1 MFKKV
6 LSMSQGKASGQG
18 SHRRTGSLFQSEEGA
33 KLDELA
39 RASSYLSGRGESK
52 EFNAFDVIEECDE
65 LLRTIF
71 FAVVRETVG
80 EEFLNKLMRVYEA
93 SEKFGASKDS
103 KDFEAMKSMLDGMA
117 VDESLQF
124 ASAYSNL
131 LNLHNISEQVANAM
145 EERHKRLD
153 DIPKGRAKTTNGAIK
168 GLIRAGKSTD
178 EIYAALANQHVDLVL
193 TAHPTQALRRSMLK
207 SFGKIREKLLQLQR
221 FRLSHYERAEVLDE
235 IRSSVAAAWRT
246 DEIRRTPPKPQDE
259 MRQGLTYFQQT
270 IWDGIPTFMRR
281 VDTSLLAN
289 GCPRLPLDRSLVT
302 FGSWMGG
309 DRDGNPYVTSTCTRD
324 VVLLARVQG
333 VNLLFHAIQ
342 RLIFELSMWRCNVV
356 VKELASNI
364 LENSESDKQ
373 KVFEERKKR
382 NYDDFWKA
390 IPSHEPYRVILA
402 ELRDKLY
409 NTREALQRAIAD
421 PDVTIDMHD
430 DSIIRHKEEL
440 FEPLVAC
447 YESLIEVGDGQIAN
461 AYLLDVIR
469 QVQCFGLGLVKL
481 DIRQESDRHAEA
493 IDAVTRFIGLGSY
506 LEWSEEKKIEWLT
519 SELNSKR
526 PLLPHGLECSAEV
539 QEVLDTCK
547 MIAHLQQTCPG
558 SLGTYVISMATCAS
572 DVLGVVLLQR
582 ECGCRKEDL
591 LRVAP
596 LFERLD
602 DLNDAPRVLRQLF
615 SVPWYHDHISGFQ
628 EVMIGY
634 SDSGKDAGR
643 MAAAWALYDGQEK
656 VVQAGKEFDVALTLF
671 HGRGGTVG
679 RGGGPAHIAML
690 SQPPGTVNG
699 SIRVT
704 VQGEVIETD
713 FGEKENCFHT
723 LDLYTASVLE
733 HTLNPPSH
741 PRQEWREIMDKMS
754 EYSCAQYRKTVF
766 QTPEFVGYFG
776 QATPGAELGSLNI
789 GSRPAKRKPNAGVTA
804 LRAIPWIFAWTQSR
818 FHLPVWLGISA
829 SFQKLIDDGELDTL
843 REMYK
848 SWPFFEVTIDLV
860 EMVLAKADPLV
871 VQYYERALVDET
883 LHEFGASLRNDLQN
897 SINCILAVS
906 EHAGLLTKP
915 EKIEA
920 SAEAAMAMHEK
931 LAYKLLKRSLFITPL
946 NICQVRYLAEARA
959 IENATEAEMPDMAKL
974 KITLLE
980 GYPFQ
985 DTNYKGAVNDVLK
998 ITMKGIAAG
1007 MQNTG

>member
-1 MFKKV
+1 M
-6 LSMSQGKASGQG
+6 GQLK
-18 SHRRTGSLFQSEEGA
+18 S
-33 KLDELA
+33 
-39 RASSYLSGRGESK
+39 
-52 EFNAFDVIEECDE
+52 
-65 LLRTIF
+65 
-71 FAVVRETVG
+71 
-80 EEFLNKLMRVYEA
+80 VYEA
-93 SEKFGASKDS
+93 SEKFGSSHDP
-103 KDFEAMKSMLDGMA
+103 KDFDAMQAMLETME

-145 EERHKRLD
+145 EERHRRLD
-153 DIPKGRAKTTNGAIK
+153 DIPRGPAKTTNGAIK
-168 GLIRAGKSTD
+168 GLLRAGKSTE
-178 EIYAALANQHVDLVL
+178 EIYSALAVQHVDLVL

-207 SFGKIREKLLQLQR
+207 SFGIIREKLLQLQR
-221 FRLSHYERAEVLDE
+221 FRLSRYERAEVLDE
-235 IRSSVAAAWRT
+235 IRSKVASAWRT

-259 MRQGLTYFQQT
+259 MRAGLTYFQQT

-289 GCPRLPLDRSLVT
+289 GCPRLPLDRSIVT

-309 DRDGNPYVTSTCTRD
+309 DRDGNPYVTASCTRD

-333 VNLLFHAIQ
+333 VNLLFRAIQ
-342 RLIFELSMWRCNVV
+342 RLIFDLSMWRCNDA
-356 VKELASNI
+356 VKALAKDI
-364 LENSESDKQ
+364 LENSETDNFTI
-373 KVFEERKKR
+373 FEERKKR

-390 IPSHEPYRVILA
+390 IPEHEPYRVILA

-409 NTREALQRAIAD
+409 NTREALQRCIAD
-421 PDVTIDMHD
+421 NDVNIDMND
-430 DSIIRHKEEL
+430 ETIIRSKDEL
-440 FEPLVAC
+440 FAPLVVC
-447 YESLIEVGDGQIAN
+447 YESLIEVGDAQIAN

-493 IDAVTRFIGLGSY
+493 LDAVTRYIGLGSY
-506 LEWSEEKKIEWLT
+506 LEWSEEQKIEFLT
-519 SELNSKR
+519 RELESKR
-526 PLLPHGLECSAEV
+526 PLLPSDLECSDDV
-539 QEVLDTCK
+539 REVLDTCK

-558 SLGTYVISMATCAS
+558 ALGTYVISMATSAS
-572 DVLGVVLLQR
+572 DVLAVVLLQR
-582 ECGCRKEDL
+582 ECGCRKQDL

-615 SVPWYHDHISGFQ
+615 SVKWYHDHIAGFQ

-643 MAAAWALYDGQEK
+643 MAAAWALYDGQER
-656 VVQAGKEFDVALTLF
+656 VVAAGKEFDVALTLF

-733 HTLNPPSH
+733 HTLNPPAH
-741 PRQEWREIMDKMS
+741 PRDEWRRVMDRMS
-754 EYSCAQYRKTVF
+754 EYSCAHYRKTVF
-766 QTPEFVGYFG
+766 ETPDFVGYFA

-789 GSRPAKRKPNAGVTA
+789 GSRPAKRKPSAGVTA

-818 FHLPVWLGISA
+818 FHLPVWLGIST
-829 SFQKLIDDGELDTL
+829 SFRRLIDEGELETL
-843 REMYK
+843 RDMYK

-860 EMVLAKADPLV
+860 EMVLAKADPV
-871 VQYYERALVDET
+871 VVAYYERALVDPK
-883 LHEFGASLRNDLQN
+883 LHDFGASLRGELQE
-897 SINCILAVS
+897 SIDCILAVS
-906 EHAGLLTKP
+906 EHIGLLAKP
-915 EKIEA
+915 EKVEA
-920 SAEAAMAMHEK
+920 NEAVQVHKK
-931 LAYKLLKRSLFITPL
+931 LAHKLHKRSLYITPL
-946 NICQVRYLAEARA
+946 NVCQVRYLIAARA
-959 IENATEAEMPDMAKL
+959 LENEEDGDKL
-974 KITLLE
+974 SMQKVKITLLE

-985 DTNYKGAVNDVLK
+985 DYNYKGAVNDVLK

>member
-1 MFKKV
+1 
-6 LSMSQGKASGQG
+6 
-18 SHRRTGSLFQSEEGA
+18 
-33 KLDELA
+33 
-39 RASSYLSGRGESK
+39 
-52 EFNAFDVIEECDE
+52 
-65 LLRTIF
+65 
-71 FAVVRETVG
+71 
-80 EEFLNKLMRVYEA
+80 
-93 SEKFGASKDS
+93 
-103 KDFEAMKSMLDGMA
+103 
-117 VDESLQF
+117 
-124 ASAYSNL
+124 

-145 EERHKRLD
+145 EERHRRLD
-153 DIPKGRAKTTNGAIK
+153 DIPRGPAKTTNGAIK
-168 GLIRAGKSTD
+168 GLLRAGKSTE
-178 EIYAALANQHVDLVL
+178 EIYSALAVQHVDLVL

-207 SFGKIREKLLQLQR
+207 SFGIIREKLLQLQR
-221 FRLSHYERAEVLDE
+221 FRLSRYERAEVLDE
-235 IRSSVAAAWRT
+235 IRSKVASAWRT

-259 MRQGLTYFQQT
+259 MRAGLTYFQQT

-289 GCPRLPLDRSLVT
+289 GCPRLPLDRSIVT

-309 DRDGNPYVTSTCTRD
+309 DRDGNPYVTASCTRD

-333 VNLLFHAIQ
+333 VNLLFQAIQ
-342 RLIFELSMWRCNVV
+342 RLIFDLSMWRCNDA
-356 VKELASNI
+356 VKALAKDI
-364 LENSESDKQ
+364 LENSETDNFTI
-373 KVFEERKKR
+373 FEERKKR

-390 IPSHEPYRVILA
+390 IPEHEPYRVILA

-409 NTREALQRAIAD
+409 NTREALQRCIAD
-421 PDVTIDMHD
+421 NDVNIDMND
-430 DSIIRHKEEL
+430 ETIIRSKDEL
-440 FEPLVAC
+440 FAPLVVC
-447 YESLIEVGDGQIAN
+447 YESLIEVGDAQIAN

-493 IDAVTRFIGLGSY
+493 LDAVTRYIGLGSY
-506 LEWSEEKKIEWLT
+506 LEWSEEQKIEFLT
-519 SELNSKR
+519 RELESKR
-526 PLLPHGLECSAEV
+526 PLLPSDLECSDDV
-539 QEVLDTCK
+539 REVLDTCK

-558 SLGTYVISMATCAS
+558 ALGTYVISMATSAS
-572 DVLGVVLLQR
+572 DVLAVVLLQR
-582 ECGCRKEDL
+582 ECGCRKQDL

-615 SVPWYHDHISGFQ
+615 SVKWYHDHIAGFQ

-643 MAAAWALYDGQEK
+643 MAAAWALYDGQER
-656 VVQAGKEFDVALTLF
+656 VVAAGKEFDVALTLF

-733 HTLNPPSH
+733 HTLKPPAH
-741 PRQEWREIMDKMS
+741 PRDEWRRVMDRMS
-754 EYSCAQYRKTVF
+754 EYSCAHYRKTVF
-766 QTPEFVGYFG
+766 ETPDFVGYFA

-789 GSRPAKRKPNAGVTA
+789 GSRPAKRKPSAGVTA

-818 FHLPVWLGISA
+818 FHLPVWLGIST
-829 SFQKLIDDGELDTL
+829 SFRRLIDEGELETL
-843 REMYK
+843 RDMYK

-860 EMVLAKADPLV
+860 EMVLAKADPV
-871 VQYYERALVDET
+871 VVAYYERALVDPK
-883 LHEFGASLRNDLQN
+883 LHDFGASLRGELQE
-897 SINCILAVS
+897 SIDCILAVS
-906 EHAGLLTKP
+906 EHIGLLAKP
-915 EKIEA
+915 EKVEA
-920 SAEAAMAMHEK
+920 NEAVQVHKK
-931 LAYKLLKRSLFITPL
+931 LAHKLHKRSLYITPL
-946 NICQVRYLAEARA
+946 NVCQVRYLIAARA
-959 IENATEAEMPDMAKL
+959 LENEEDGDKL
-974 KITLLE
+974 SMQKVKITLLE

-985 DTNYKGAVNDVLK
+985 DYNYKGAVNDVLK

>member
-1 MFKKV
+1 MQAM
-6 LSMSQGKASGQG
+6 L
-18 SHRRTGSLFQSEEGA
+18 
-33 KLDELA
+33 
-39 RASSYLSGRGESK
+39 
-52 EFNAFDVIEECDE
+52 
-65 LLRTIF
+65 
-71 FAVVRETVG
+71 ETM
-80 EEFLNKLMRVYEA
+80 E
-93 SEKFGASKDS
+93 
-103 KDFEAMKSMLDGMA
+103 

-145 EERHKRLD
+145 EERHRRLD
-153 DIPKGRAKTTNGAIK
+153 DIPRGPAKTTNGAIK
-168 GLIRAGKSTD
+168 GLLRAGKSTE
-178 EIYAALANQHVDLVL
+178 EIYSALAVQHVDLVL

-207 SFGKIREKLLQLQR
+207 SFGIIREKLLQLQR
-221 FRLSHYERAEVLDE
+221 FRLSRYERAEVLDE
-235 IRSSVAAAWRT
+235 IRSKVASAWRT

-259 MRQGLTYFQQT
+259 MRAGLTYFQQT

-289 GCPRLPLDRSLVT
+289 GCPRLPLDRSIVT

-309 DRDGNPYVTSTCTRD
+309 DRDGNPYVTASCTRD

-333 VNLLFHAIQ
+333 VNLLFRAIQ
-342 RLIFELSMWRCNVV
+342 RLIFDLSMWRCNDA
-356 VKELASNI
+356 VKALAKDI
-364 LENSESDKQ
+364 LENSETDNFTI
-373 KVFEERKKR
+373 FEERKKR

-390 IPSHEPYRVILA
+390 IPEHEPYRVILA

-409 NTREALQRAIAD
+409 NTREALQRCIAD
-421 PDVTIDMHD
+421 NDVNIDMND
-430 DSIIRHKEEL
+430 ETIIRSKDEL
-440 FEPLVAC
+440 FAPLVVC
-447 YESLIEVGDGQIAN
+447 YESLIEVGDAQIAN

-493 IDAVTRFIGLGSY
+493 LDAVTRYIGLGSY
-506 LEWSEEKKIEWLT
+506 LEWSEEQKIEFLT
-519 SELNSKR
+519 RELESKR
-526 PLLPHGLECSAEV
+526 PLLPSDLECSDDV
-539 QEVLDTCK
+539 REVLDTCK

-558 SLGTYVISMATCAS
+558 ALGTYVISMATSAS
-572 DVLGVVLLQR
+572 DVLAVVLLQR
-582 ECGCRKEDL
+582 ECGCRKQDL

-615 SVPWYHDHISGFQ
+615 SVKWYHDHIAGFQ

-643 MAAAWALYDGQEK
+643 MAAAWALYDGQER
-656 VVQAGKEFDVALTLF
+656 VVAAGKEFDVALTLF

-733 HTLNPPSH
+733 HTLNPPAH
-741 PRQEWREIMDKMS
+741 PRDEWRRVMDRMS
-754 EYSCAQYRKTVF
+754 EYSCAHYRKTVF
-766 QTPEFVGYFG
+766 ETPDFVGYFA

-789 GSRPAKRKPNAGVTA
+789 GSRPAKRKPSAGVTA

-818 FHLPVWLGISA
+818 FHLPVWLGIST
-829 SFQKLIDDGELDTL
+829 SFRRLIDEGELETL
-843 REMYK
+843 RDMYK

-860 EMVLAKADPLV
+860 EMVLAKADPV
-871 VQYYERALVDET
+871 VVAYYERALVDPK
-883 LHEFGASLRNDLQN
+883 LHDFGASLRGELQE
-897 SINCILAVS
+897 SIDCILAVS
-906 EHAGLLTKP
+906 EHIGLLAKP
-915 EKIEA
+915 EKVEA
-920 SAEAAMAMHEK
+920 NEAVQVHKK
-931 LAYKLLKRSLFITPL
+931 LAHKLHKRSLYITPL
-946 NICQVRYLAEARA
+946 NVCQVRYLIAARA
-959 IENATEAEMPDMAKL
+959 LENEEDGDKL
-974 KITLLE
+974 SMQKVKITLLE

-985 DTNYKGAVNDVLK
+985 DYNYKGAVNDVLK